1 MSLEIASINSGSN
14 GNCYYV
20 GNQQEAILVDA
31 GISCRETERRMKKIG
46 LAMEKIKA
54 IFISHEHGDHIAGL
68 PALIKKYRIPVY
80 ITPNTLA
87 ESRLPLEK
95 EFVRSFKPHE
105 SVTIGSLTITNFP
118 KYHDAADPYSFV
130 IASETV
136 KVGVFT
142 DIGKVCKE
150 VKRYFKECHACFLE
164 ANYDE
169 DMLEKGHYPTH
180 LKNRIRGGEG
190 HLSNSEALQ
199 LFLEHR
205 ASQLTHLILSH
216 LSKNNND
223 PKLVQS
229 LFEKHANGTNI
240 ITASRYQESDVY
252 LITEKFAGIVT
263 NSNSKKK
270 RPSSQL
276 RLFGE

>member
-1 MSLEIASINSGSN
+1 M
-14 GNCYYV
+14 GNH
-20 GNQQEAILVDA
+20 QEAILVDA

-46 LAMEKIKA
+46 LSMEKIKA

-68 PALIKKYRIPVY
+68 PALIKKYQIPVY

-95 EFVRSFKPHE
+95 EFIRSFKPHE

-118 KYHDAADPYSFV
+118 KHHDAADPYSFV
-130 IASETV
+130 IESETV

-169 DMLEKGHYPTH
+169 DMLEKGHYPIH
-180 LKNRIRGGEG
+180 LKNRIKGGNG
-190 HLSNSEALQ
+190 HLSNKEALQ
-199 LFLEHR
+199 LFIEHR
-205 ASQLTHLILSH
+205 STFMSHLILSH
-216 LSKNNND
+216 LSKNNNS
-223 PKLVQS
+223 PEVALAEFS
-229 LFEKHANGTNI
+229 KHAHQTNI
-240 ITASRYQESDVY
+240 IVASRYAASDVY
-252 LITEKFAGIVT
+252 KISTGSNG
-263 NSNSKKK
+263 NSIHIHSRSTKK
-270 RPSSQL
+270 PNQL
-276 RLFGE
+276 SLF

>member
-46 LAMEKIKA
+46 LNMEKIKA

-68 PALIKKYRIPVY
+68 PALIKKYQMPVY

-95 EFVRSFKPHE
+95 EFIRSFKPHE

-118 KYHDAADPYSFV
+118 KHHDAADPYSFV

-169 DMLEKGHYPTH
+169 EMLEKGHYPIH
-180 LKNRIRGGEG
+180 LKNRIRGGNG
-190 HLSNSEALQ
+190 HLSNSEALA
-199 LFLEHR
+199 LFLEYR
-205 ASQLTHLILSH
+205 TSQLSHLILSH

-223 PKLVQS
+223 PKLVQT

-240 ITASRYQESDVY
+240 ITASRYQESEVY
-252 LITEKFAGIVT
+252 LITETSSKLVSITIA
-263 NSNSKKK
+263 KKK
-270 RPSSQL
+270 KQVSQL